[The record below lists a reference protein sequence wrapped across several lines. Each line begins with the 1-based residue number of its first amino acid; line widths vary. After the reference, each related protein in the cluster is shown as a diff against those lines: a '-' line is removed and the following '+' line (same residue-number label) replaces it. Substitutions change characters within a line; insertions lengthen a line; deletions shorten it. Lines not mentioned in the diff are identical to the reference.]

1 MTPAPEQSTI
11 DPDKRLYVQLF
22 SCRLR
27 GGEPALSVL
36 QDLATGLSVG
46 LVYGMVGI
54 GFVIIHR
61 IIGVVN
67 FAQGDLAVAGAFGA
81 CGPVG
86 PW

>member
-1 MTPAPEQSTI
+1 M
-11 DPDKRLYVQLF
+11 
-22 SCRLR
+22 
-27 GGEPALSVL
+27 SVL